1 MQEDRLG
8 VAALHVAT
16 GRRIVARQR
25 AIIARLEENGCS
37 TVGAVRTLE
46 LFEQTL
52 AIFEEHHQSIVNEI
66 ADPVETQHWCPSH

>member
-1 MQEDRLG
+1 MQEHRLS

-25 AIIARLEENGCS
+25 AIIARLEENDCS

-52 AIFEEHHQSIVNEI
+52 AIFEEHHQNIVNEI
-66 ADPVETQHWCPSH
+66 AYPVETQHWRPPH